1 MVSAARALLLE
12 VDQALS
18 VQKENMHSQVARA
31 TTLILGGAFLALIA
45 GLLVSIYLVRSL
57 TGVLNRV
64 ISSLENGSEQV
75 AAASLQVSSASQSLA
90 AGSSQQAASLEETT
104 SSLEELAASVKQNF
118 MHAEECNQLVLQ
130 THKKTKEVHK
140 SIRATRDYME
150 TISGSGEKVK
160 KIIKNI
166 DEIAFQT
173 NLLALN
179 AAVEA
184 ARAGQA
190 GAGFAV
196 VAEEVRALAMRA
208 GEAAKTTNNLIGETA
223 HQIELGSAQIQETL
237 AKFYEMGDSA
247 KMVNSFVGEITS
259 ASQEQALGIEH
270 LNQAI
275 MEIDRVVQQNAA
287 NAEESASA
295 ATQLQAQAERL
306 RDIVG
311 QVSSLVQGSD
321 NQAPSGSPASG
332 GSQRHLTTSP
342 AGGRLEF

>member
-1 MVSAARALLLE
+1 M
-12 VDQALS
+12 
-18 VQKENMHSQVARA
+18 
-31 TTLILGGAFLALIA
+31 
-45 GLLVSIYLVRSL
+45 RSL

-104 SSLEELAASVKQNF
+104 SSLEELAASVKQNSI
-118 MHAEECNQLVLQ
+118 HAEECNQLVLQ
-130 THKKTKEVHK
+130 THGKTKEVHK
-140 SIRATRDYME
+140 SIRATRDFME
-150 TISGSGEKVK
+150 TISGSGERVK

-208 GEAAKTTNNLIGETA
+208 GEAAKTTNALIGETA
-223 HQIELGSAQIQETL
+223 RQIELGSAQIQETL

-247 KMVNSFVGEITS
+247 KKVNSSRGRDRQRQQGTGPGHRAPESGHAGNRPGGAAKCRQCRGERQRRGT
-259 ASQEQALGIEH
+259 
-270 LNQAI
+270 
-275 MEIDRVVQQNAA
+275 
-287 NAEESASA
+287 
-295 ATQLQAQAERL
+295 
-306 RDIVG
+306 
-311 QVSSLVQGSD
+311 
-321 NQAPSGSPASG
+321 ASG
-332 GSQRHLTTSP
+332 PGRTP
-342 AGGRLEF
+342 ARYRG